1 MTKTMDKYFGADG
14 ALSEVIEGYEVRP
27 PQAQIAQAIADAVEL
42 EDDLVAEAGTG
53 TGKTLGY
60 LVPLLDSG
68 LKVVV
73 STGTKNLQE
82 QIVHTDGPLLREVMG
97 QHWNMALMKGRSNY
111 LCHVRADRFS
121 RQKISTQHRRT
132 PTTRANPGLAR

>member
-73 STGTKNLQE
+73 S
-82 QIVHTDGPLLREVMG
+82 
-97 QHWNMALMKGRSNY
+97 
-111 LCHVRADRFS
+111 
-121 RQKISTQHRRT
+121 
-132 PTTRANPGLAR
+132 PGLRTCKNRSSIRMVLFYAK

>member
-73 STGTKNLQE
+73 STGTKNLQ
-82 QIVHTDGPLLREVMG
+82 
-97 QHWNMALMKGRSNY
+97 
-111 LCHVRADRFS
+111 
-121 RQKISTQHRRT
+121 
-132 PTTRANPGLAR
+132 